1 MAFLTNGNISQIKNM
16 QVFRR
21 YMLKEFLSDIISVD
35 DVLLVVKSNGATS
48 EMRSNSL
55 NIRQKDQ
62 WITIGD
68 NDGPCHMHVN
78 PYMIKHAEFVM
89 EEKPERISFSVR
101 FFDDNNERVLGCFFT
116 KMYDENKNIKLERKK
131 LYDNLLKKYG
141 QKIEIKKLM
150 SS

>member
-1 MAFLTNGNISQIKNM
+1 
-16 QVFRR
+16 
-21 YMLKEFLSDIISVD
+21 
-35 DVLLVVKSNGATS
+35 
-48 EMRSNSL
+48 MRSNSL

-68 NDGPCHMHVN
+68 NDGPCHMHIN
-78 PYMIKHAEFVM
+78 PYKIKHAEFMM
-89 EEKPERISFSVR
+89 EEKPERTSFSVR

-131 LYDNLLKKYG
+131 LYDDLLEKYG